1 MRYRRQLVSTTL
13 PAGSQSR
20 AACPT
25 GSFACYHCRWEF
37 ETNYREPKQTMLG
50 AELTLRIRQ
59 PEDVLQEKSSRH
71 ASGPRT

>member
-37 ETNYREPKQTMLG
+37 ETNYRELKQAMLG
-50 AELTLRIRQ
+50 AELALRVHQRKCM
-59 PEDVLQEKSSRH
+59 LQENFGGH
-71 ASGPRT
+71 